1 MSKDETEENGKTI
14 SYITIG
20 MMSLLLVLLIFQTYQ
35 LSIISSMLRNSGT
48 AGFTDSITGS
58 VTGSA
63 TSSNSIDVIPKGVPA
78 IYGNELGISYSDV
91 SASNPQKADATIVKL
106 GNLDNAIN
114 LTGSLLT
121 RYISITGS
129 ISCEYCCGA
138 PSIIFTSDV
147 GGYKAGDAACGC
159 AHSYAMRGL
168 AKYLLKN
175 HANEYTN
182 DQILEE
188 LGKWKT
194 LFFPDIITTKAVILQ
209 SQGIELNYINLASNK
224 YRGIEQQS
232 GSSGG
237 GMVGGC

>member
-1 MSKDETEENGKTI
+1 MKTETHDAGSNFR
-14 SYITIG
+14 YIVMGAIT
-20 MMSLLLVLLIFQTYQ
+20 LLLVLAIFQTYQ
-35 LSIISSMLRNSGT
+35 ISLLSKQLGGT
-48 AGFTDSITGS
+48 GAAGSVTGS
-58 VTGSA
+58 VTGTGISV
-63 TSSNSIDVIPKGVPA
+63 SSVDVIPKGVPA
-78 IYGNELGISYSDV
+78 IYGRELGISYDDV
-91 SASNPQKADATIVKL
+91 SASNPAKADETIVKL

-175 HANEYTN
+175 HASEYTN

-194 LFFPDIITTKAVILQ
+194 LFFPDMISAKAAILQ

-232 GSSGG
+232 GSSGS
-237 GMVGGC
+237 MVGGC